1 MSLDKAGNI
10 EYGTFLE
17 HRDKSDQQINTVEF
31 WGKDHST
38 VAEQFL
44 INEGIKQRS
53 DMHRFGPLQRIVK

>member
-1 MSLDKAGNI
+1 MTLDKAGNT

-17 HRDKSDQQINTVEF
+17 YRNTHDQQINTVEF

-38 VAEQFL
+38 SAEQFL
-44 INEGIKQRS
+44 IHEEIKKCS